1 MVAIFC
7 VFLCVFQHMTYYLCS
22 SAYVPLHTLLLDLLW
37 ASGLKPALLQS
48 ASILQEDGCRNA
60 PGGLLLL
67 QVPCKL
73 QRELSVAEPSPA
85 ASIQV
90 QIYPASSEGDS
101 SIICTRWT
109 GESRLGCQSLKRAQH
124 PVDAPKGELGYQQS
138 VVTDH
143 LHPVQLSKR
152 VPGPP
157 KHPVL
162 LALPFLPAVWL
173 VICSL

>member
-1 MVAIFC
+1 MVAVFC
-7 VFLCVFQHMTYYLCS
+7 VFLCVFLHMTYYLCS

-73 QRELSVAEPSPA
+73 QRELSVAEPSAA

-90 QIYPASSEGDS
+90 QI
-101 SIICTRWT
+101 
-109 GESRLGCQSLKRAQH
+109 CQSLKRAQH
-124 PVDAPKGELGYQQS
+124 PVDAPKGELGQQQS
-138 VVTDH
+138 VVSHH
-143 LHPVQLSKR
+143 LHPVQLSMR